1 MAGLLVVFWQIPP
14 YTFHLSGERRHESG
28 TQQLIMRLRDAWLS
42 AARKVTAKTLPS
54 PLLMYRTA
62 AAFISEMPTGLREM
76 SQCILIMSR
85 RTLRRPELPKR
96 KKKKKHLRST
106 KQCLD
111 LRGGVT
117 FMGFGKKKK
126 KTVSVL
132 TDLALNSKWHVWF
145 INKKS
150 FEKPFNSLSQEANK
164 TLLRVLTH
172 LKPHPCMKG
181 THKYTLQQVG
191 TKKPPIK

>member
-85 RTLRRPELPKR
+85 WTLRRPELPKR
-96 KKKKKHLRST
+96 KKKKNIWEVPNSVWT
-106 KQCLD
+106 S
-111 LRGGVT
+111 GGGY
-117 FMGFGKKKK
+117 FYGFRKEEK

>member
-96 KKKKKHLRST
+96 KKKKTSEKYRT
-106 KQCLD
+106 VFGPQ
-111 LRGGVT
+111 GGGY
-117 FMGFGKKKK
+117 FYGFRKEEK

>member
-1 MAGLLVVFWQIPP
+1 MATLLVVFWQIPP

-42 AARKVTAKTLPS
+42 AARKVTAKNTPS
-54 PLLMYRTA
+54 PLFMYRTS

-85 RTLRRPELPKR
+85 WTQRRPEQR
-96 KKKKKHLRST
+96 KQENIWEVPNH
-106 KQCLD
+106 C
-111 LRGGVT
+111 
-117 FMGFGKKKK
+117 FYGFGKKEK

-164 TLLRVLTH
+164 TPLRVLTH
-172 LKPHPCMKG
+172 LKPHSCKKG
-181 THKYTLQQVG
+181 THKYTRQQVG
-191 TKKPPIK
+191 MKKKNPIK